1 MYQISQPFPITEHVL
16 SGFVAH
22 LHREGL
28 APVTVKGYLAAVRY
42 SQIGLGLG
50 DPHIGDMPQLEY
62 VVKGLK
68 RMYGPASSRT
78 RLPITPELLWQLRNV
93 WAKWPERRDA
103 SMLWAAAC
111 MCFFGF
117 LRVGEVVIPS
127 DSSFDPS
134 VHLAQG
140 DVRVDSVTRPQYL
153 EVTIKASKTD
163 PFRRGVSI
171 YLGATS
177 ATLCPVAAILDYM
190 VRRGQSPGP
199 FFSFANGNSLTRDR
213 FVSAVRSAL
222 QQAGVDPSRYAGHS
236 FRIGAATTAA
246 QRGIPDS
253 LIKTLGRWQSEAY
266 TVYIR
271 TPRETLCAVAQTLV
285 QQSAQT
291 ILTPPSGTGTRASR
305 PSAP

>member
-1 MYQISQPFPITEHVL
+1 MAYLHTED
-16 SGFVAH
+16 
-22 LHREGL
+22 L
-28 APVTVKGYLAAVRY
+28 APGTVKGYLAAVRH

-50 DPHIGDMPQLEY
+50 DPRIGDMPMLEY

-68 RMYGPASSRT
+68 RTYHPTSCRT
-78 RLPITPELLWQLRNV
+78 RLPITPELLGQLRSV
-93 WAKWPERRDA
+93 WATWPERRDA

-117 LRVGEVVIPS
+117 LRAGEVVIPS

-140 DVRVDSVTRPQYL
+140 DVRVDSVVCPRYL
-153 EVTIKASKTD
+153 EVSIKASKTD
-163 PFRRGVSI
+163 PFRRGVCI
-171 YLGATS
+171 YLGVTYAD
-177 ATLCPVAAILDYM
+177 LCPVAAILDYM

-213 FVSAVRSAL
+213 FVSAVCSAL
-222 QQAGVDPSRYAGHS
+222 DQAGVDSSRYAGHS

-246 QRGIPDS
+246 QRSIPDS

-271 TPRETLCAVAQTLV
+271 TPRETLCAVAQSLV
-285 QQSAQT
+285 QQSAQAHGT
-291 ILTPPSGTGTRASR
+291 SLSGIGTRAGRSV
-305 PSAP
+305 AP